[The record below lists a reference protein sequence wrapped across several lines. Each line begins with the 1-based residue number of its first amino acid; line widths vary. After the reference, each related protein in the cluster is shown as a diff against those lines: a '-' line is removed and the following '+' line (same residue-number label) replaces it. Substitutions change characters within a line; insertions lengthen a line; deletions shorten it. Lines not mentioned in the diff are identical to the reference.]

1 MSLAEALPTSV
12 RPRVPRP
19 SKRDIV
25 AGVSVALVLLPQSIA
40 YAVLA
45 GMPPAAGLA
54 AAVVAT
60 TAAAPF
66 VSSPYLQTGP
76 VAITALLTFGALASL
91 ARPGDPEYIALA
103 ALLALLVGAV
113 RLVIGASSTGVI
125 AYLMSQPVLAGF
137 MPAAAIVI
145 SESQLPAVLGV
156 DVDGRGPSAILPA
169 LVDVGAWDLHAV
181 GLAVLS
187 AVVMVTTRRLHPL
200 FPSVLAAVLVGL
212 VAAIATGFDGA
223 LIGEIPAAVP
233 TITLDLPWSQAPHL
247 LVGAVVIALVGFAEA
262 SAISRTFARE
272 TRTRWNADREFV
284 SQGVA
289 NLATGLVGAFP
300 VGGSFSRSAVAR
312 SAGAR
317 TAWSGAISGVVVLG
331 AMPFVGVVE
340 RLPSAVLAA
349 IIIAAVAK
357 LADPRELWGLRT
369 LSRQQ
374 FSIGAI
380 TFVLSLA
387 LAPQIQYGV
396 LIGVVLS
403 VGAHLRREL
412 SVATPSW
419 LEGDTLHVR
428 PLGVLFFGSG
438 HRLNEQVD
446 DLIAEHQEVTRVVL
460 HMDRLGRVDVTGAME
475 LQHVL
480 DDVHEQGLAISIVD
494 LTPTGKSIVGRV
506 LCGEKYGVDLAEP
519 PATMA
524 MPGQLGGRDGHRP

>member
-1 MSLAEALPTSV
+1 MSPPKVLPASV
-12 RPRVPRP
+12 RPRIPRP
-19 SKRDIV
+19 STRDVV

-60 TAAAPF
+60 TAAAFF

-76 VAITALLTFGALASL
+76 VAITALLTFGALSSL
-91 ARPGDPEYIALA
+91 ARPGDPEYVALA
-103 ALLALLVGAV
+103 ALLALLVGSI
-113 RLVIGASSTGVI
+113 RLVIGASRTGVI

-137 MPAAAIVI
+137 TPAAAIVI
-145 SESQLPAVLGV
+145 SIGQLPSVLGAE
-156 DVDGRGPSAILPA
+156 VDGRGPITILPA
-169 LVDVGAWDLHAV
+169 LVDPGAWDLHAL
-181 GLAVLS
+181 GIAALS
-187 AVVMVTTRRLHPL
+187 AAVMLVTRRVHAL
-200 FPSVLAAVLVGL
+200 FPSVLAAVVAGL
-212 VAAIATGFDGA
+212 VAAVATGFDGSV
-223 LIGEIPAAVP
+223 LGEIPVGVP
-233 TITLDLPWSQAPHL
+233 TLELGLPWSQAPQL
-247 LVGAVVIALVGFAEA
+247 LVGALVIALVGFAEA

-272 TRTRWNADREFV
+272 TRTHWDADREFV

-312 SAGAR
+312 RAGAR
-317 TAWSGAISGVVVLG
+317 TAWSGAVTGLVVLA
-331 AMPFVGVVE
+331 AMPFIGVLA
-340 RLPSAVLAA
+340 RLPSAVLSA
-349 IIIAAVAK
+349 IIIVAVAK
-357 LADPRELWGLRT
+357 LADPRQLWSLRT

-374 FSIGAI
+374 FTIGAI

-396 LIGVVLS
+396 LIGVLLAI
-403 VGAHLRREL
+403 GAHLRREL

-438 HRLNEQVD
+438 HRLNAKVD
-446 DLIAEHQEVTRVVL
+446 NLIADHQEVTSVVL
-460 HMDRLGRVDVTGAME
+460 HMDRLGRIDVTGAME

-480 DDVHEQGLAISIVD
+480 DEAHEQGLDVSVVD
-494 LTPTGKSIVGRV
+494 LTPTGKSIVDRV
-506 LCGEKYGVDLAEP
+506 MCGEKYGVDLDEP
-519 PATMA
+519 PATVA
-524 MPGQLGGRDGHRP
+524 MPGQLGGRDGRRP